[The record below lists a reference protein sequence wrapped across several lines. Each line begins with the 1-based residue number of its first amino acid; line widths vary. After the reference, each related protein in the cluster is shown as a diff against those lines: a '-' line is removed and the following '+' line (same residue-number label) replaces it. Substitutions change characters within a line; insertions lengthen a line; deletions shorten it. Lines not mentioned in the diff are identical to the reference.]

1 MVAFEPVF
9 WYNQTRKITIIAK
22 HIKKQW
28 DKLITRLLAFL
39 LRGLLKSGDLLVWLF
54 GFLSAVLRPLAQV
67 IFKFII
73 LPSYGRHLWL
83 KSQLAKNASQRTDK
97 FLLLLTNRYLYHV
110 LLVLLGVG
118 VVTSNL
124 LAYEN
129 KEDYGQ
135 NALVYKLAGVSD
147 IEIIEDSNNIFEDAK
162 VYNYQDQGL
171 YVQGNFY
178 SDSQG
183 VDQDNIFTDQAVV
196 QGDLALIKPV
206 VSTDDAKNTV
216 GVIQEYEVVQGDSIG
231 KIAARFGVS
240 VNTVLWANNL
250 SFSSYVKPG
259 QKLIV
264 PSMSGIVYKVVKGDT
279 ISKIAKKYGI
289 AEAKIIEANA
299 LSEEGLTIGKLVIVP
314 GAKIIETA
322 KPRAV
327 AKAAAA
333 VPARTA
339 EDSEIKVQ
347 GTGRMSWPNG
357 CYRISQY
364 YKGWIHTGLDIACPW
379 GTPLRAADSGTVIRV
394 QYGRT
399 GYGYNVIIDHGGGIT
414 TLYGHMSRIDVAVGQ
429 SVEKGEVIGAEGS
442 TGRSTGPH
450 LHFEV
455 RINGARVNPLGYIR

>member
-1 MVAFEPVF
+1 MAIVLKPVT
-9 WYNQTRKITIIAK
+9 Q
-22 HIKKQW
+22 
-28 DKLITRLLAFL
+28 L
-39 LRGLLKSGDLLVWLF
+39 
-54 GFLSAVLRPLAQV
+54 
-67 IFKFII
+67 IFKSVT
-73 LPSYGRHLWL
+73 LPLYGRYLWL

-135 NALVYKLAGVSD
+135 NALVYKLAGLSD
-147 IEIIEDSNNIFEDAK
+147 IEIIEDSNNIFEDTK

-183 VDQDNIFTDQAVV
+183 VDQDNIFTDQAMV

-206 VSTDDAKNTV
+206 VSTDEAKNTV

-231 KIAARFGVS
+231 KIASRFGVS
-240 VNTVLWANNL
+240 VNTILWANNL

-264 PSMSGIVYKVVKGDT
+264 PSMSGVVYKVVKGDT
-279 ISKIAKKYGI
+279 VSKIAKKYGI
-289 AEAKIIEANA
+289 PEAKIVEANA
-299 LSEEGLTIGKLVIVP
+299 LNEDSLTIGKLVIVP

-322 KPRAV
+322 KPRV
-327 AKAAAA
+327 VAAAA

-339 EDSEIKVQ
+339 ADNNVVVQ

-379 GTPLRAADSGTVIRV
+379 GTPLRAADSGTVTRV

-399 GYGYNVIIDHGGGIT
+399 GYGYNVIINHGGGIQ
-414 TLYGHMSRIDVAVGQ
+414 TLYGHMSRIDVVVGQ

-455 RINGARVNPLGYIR
+455 RINGTQVNPLGYIR

>member
-1 MVAFEPVF
+1 M
-9 WYNQTRKITIIAK
+9 
-22 HIKKQW
+22 
-28 DKLITRLLAFL
+28 
-39 LRGLLKSGDLLVWLF
+39 LKSGEVLVWSGSRSVVAF
-54 GFLSAVLRPLAQV
+54 RPLGQLF
-67 IFKFII
+67 FKSVT
-73 LPSYGRHLWL
+73 LPLYGRYLWF
-83 KSQLAKNASQRTDK
+83 KSQLTKKSSQRTDK
-97 FLLLLTNRYLYHV
+97 FLLLLTSRYLYHI
-110 LLVLLGVG
+110 LLVLLGIG

-135 NALVYKLAGVSD
+135 NALVYKLAGLSD
-147 IEIIEDSNNIFEDAK
+147 IEIIEDSNNIFDDTK
-162 VYNYQDQGL
+162 IYNYQDQGL

-183 VDQDNIFTDQAVV
+183 VDQDNIYTDQSMAV

-206 VSTDDAKNTV
+206 VSTDEAKNTV

-240 VNTVLWANNL
+240 VNTILWANNL

-264 PSMSGIVYKVVKGDT
+264 PSMSGVVYKVVKGDT

-289 AEAKIIEANA
+289 PEAKIVEANA
-299 LSEEGLTIGKLVIVP
+299 LSEDNLTIGKLVIVP

-322 KPRAV
+322 KPRVV
-327 AKAAAA
+327 ATTAA

-339 EDSEIKVQ
+339 ADNEVVVQ
-347 GTGRMSWPNG
+347 GTGSMSWPNG

-364 YKGWIHTGLDIACPW
+364 YKGWLHTGLDIACPW
-379 GTPLRAADSGTVIRV
+379 GTPLRAADSGTVTRV

-399 GYGYNVIIDHGGGIT
+399 GYGYNVIINHGGGIS
-414 TLYGHMSRIDVAVGQ
+414 TLYGHMSRIDVVVGQ

-455 RINGARVNPLGYIR
+455 RINGTQVNPLGYIR

>member
-1 MVAFEPVF
+1 LRLEWFSGIIKQV
-9 WYNQTRKITIIAK
+9 KITITAK
-22 HIKKQW
+22 YIKKQW

-39 LRGLLKSGDLLVWLF
+39 LRGLLKSGEFSVWSGRRL
-54 GFLSAVLRPLAQV
+54 AIVLKPVTQL
-67 IFKFII
+67 IFKSVT
-73 LPSYGRHLWL
+73 LPLYGRYLWL

-135 NALVYKLAGVSD
+135 NALVYKLAGLSD
-147 IEIIEDSNNIFEDAK
+147 IEIIEDSNNIFEDTK

-183 VDQDNIFTDQAVV
+183 VDQDNIFTDQAMV

-206 VSTDDAKNTV
+206 VSTDEAKNTV

-231 KIAARFGVS
+231 KIASRFGVS
-240 VNTVLWANNL
+240 VNTILWANNL

-264 PSMSGIVYKVVKGDT
+264 PSMSGVVYKVVKGDT
-279 ISKIAKKYGI
+279 VSKIAKKYGI
-289 AEAKIIEANA
+289 PEAKIVEANA
-299 LSEEGLTIGKLVIVP
+299 LNEDSLTIGKLVIVP

-322 KPRAV
+322 KPRV
-327 AKAAAA
+327 VAAAA

-339 EDSEIKVQ
+339 ADNNVVVQ

-379 GTPLRAADSGTVIRV
+379 GTPLRAADSGTVTRV

-399 GYGYNVIIDHGGGIT
+399 GYGYNVIINHGGGIQ
-414 TLYGHMSRIDVAVGQ
+414 TLYGHMSRIDVVVGQ

-455 RINGARVNPLGYIR
+455 RINGTQVNPLGYIR